1 MLTPVIAVNN
11 KSQGVVTDIPCQIS
25 VLFISNFILDSVR
38 NFILHVTVALV
49 GSSVRGDQSSLVRP
63 SSEVHVAHTTSV
75 NWDVKATG
83 KNTEA
88 QWGGS

>member
-11 KSQGVVTDIPCQIS
+11 KSQGVVTDISCQIS

-38 NFILHVTVALV
+38 NFILQVTVALV

>member
-25 VLFISNFILDSVR
+25 VLFISNVILDSVR
-38 NFILHVTVALV
+38 NFILHVAVALV

>member
-25 VLFISNFILDSVR
+25 VLFISNVILDSVR
-38 NFILHVTVALV
+38 NFILHVAVALV

-75 NWDVKATG
+75 N
-83 KNTEA
+83 
-88 QWGGS
+88 

>member
-25 VLFISNFILDSVR
+25 VLFISKYFILDSVR

-49 GSSVRGDQSSLVRP
+49 GSSVRDQSSLVRP

-75 NWDVKATG
+75 N
-83 KNTEA
+83 
-88 QWGGS
+88 

>member
-25 VLFISNFILDSVR
+25 VLFISKYFILDSVR

-75 NWDVKATG
+75 N
-83 KNTEA
+83 
-88 QWGGS
+88 

>member
-11 KSQGVVTDIPCQIS
+11 KSQGVVTDIPYQIS

-38 NFILHVTVALV
+38 NFILHVTVAHV
-49 GSSVRGDQSSLVRP
+49 GSSVRGDQSPLVRP

-75 NWDVKATG
+75 N
-83 KNTEA
+83 
-88 QWGGS
+88 